1 MTEKRLLLGPCKIF
15 NYWILNNYFEFL
27 PNMVLKLRH
36 SVGLACV
43 VNHWQMKIF
52 KNFKYS
58 QIFHFRVVST
68 RLIDFN
74 VLFGHMYDDADKVF
88 NI

>member
-1 MTEKRLLLGPCKIF
+1 
-15 NYWILNNYFEFL
+15 
-27 PNMVLKLRH
+27 MVLKLRH
-36 SVGLACV
+36 RVGQGLCSESLA
-43 VNHWQMKIF
+43 NENL
-52 KNFKYS
+52 KNFVYS